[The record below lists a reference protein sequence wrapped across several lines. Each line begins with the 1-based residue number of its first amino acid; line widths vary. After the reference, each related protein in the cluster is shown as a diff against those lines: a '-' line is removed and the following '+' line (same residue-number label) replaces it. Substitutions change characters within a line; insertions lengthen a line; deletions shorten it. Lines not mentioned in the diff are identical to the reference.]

1 MKRHW
6 LITLL
11 ASASAAAAPLLLWSA
26 INLLRVRAAGNYV
39 TPPLLHTWLWQ
50 IVGLFP
56 TPSAISGLSVILP
69 RASGYGGYAAIIPLV
84 VTLQLIAAA
93 CSAALAY
100 GLWRQLPW
108 ARPALMIVCVLEI
121 VVQIGIIYRYPPYGR
136 TAVVSILDFLRWI
149 GPFLQ
154 THGGRL
160 ATIGVSAFCLRFL
173 IRYGLGEAQA
183 GAASE
188 ERVESTAVPEKAVA
202 ASRVAWLS
210 ALAIPAL
217 TIVLVL
223 VALSTESVRLR
234 DFLVLLCWLALLFV
248 PYGIVAWRLW
258 RGPER
263 FGLGFASGL
272 GLVTVGALI
281 ASSPLLFFGLMMGY
295 GWGTQRDKS
304 SAVVAGLL
312 IIVIAVVHLF
322 LFIGAA
328 RGSILI
334 RGAGKASP
342 TAWGAGFALPL
353 LVVFVLPGLLQQGRY
368 ANLSAKNV
376 NLVTTRAVTYPGSSP
391 EDLKRQKAAKTLV
404 RAYARCAFA
413 YERAHPAEGF
423 PPDAAK
429 LGPGG
434 TNCLD
439 ANQITAHLDGYK
451 FSYRAFSSPGAGRLD
466 ELRSLALPEPA
477 LAGGVAKQGF
487 LVEETGQLRNVSI
500 TAASA
505 SSAAKIVSQSFNYS
519 QTLGLLHSL
528 SRCLNRARFASES
541 DEYPQTLDKVLEVAD
556 PSTHA
561 KCISEYDLNGPEPIS
576 ASSLRANLFISRGY
590 AFSYALERDAAGRAT
605 RYALEA
611 RPVHYAD
618 EEFRSYYVNA
628 SGIIRYTPQDRA
640 GAAGDPEVPMCDLA
654 HEACEI
660 APELVP

>member
-11 ASASAAAAPLLLWSA
+11 ASASAAAAPLLIWSA
-26 INLLRVRAAGNYV
+26 VNLLRVRSAGSYV

-69 RASGYGGYAAIIPLV
+69 RAAGYEGYAALIPLHI
-84 VTLQLIAAA
+84 TLELIAAA

-108 ARPALMIVCVLEI
+108 ARPSMMVVCVLEI
-121 VVQIGIIYRYPPYGR
+121 VVQIGIIFRYPIYGR
-136 TAVVSILDFLRWI
+136 VAVASFLDLFRWI

-173 IRYGLGEAQA
+173 MRYGLGETPAAATSEKGLQDA
-183 GAASE
+183 G
-188 ERVESTAVPEKAVA
+188 VPEKAVA

-223 VALSTESVRLR
+223 VALGTESARLQNL
-234 DFLVLLCWLALLFV
+234 FVLLFWLALLFL
-248 PYGIVAWRLW
+248 PYAIIAWRLW
-258 RGPER
+258 RGPDR

-281 ASSPLLFFGLMMGY
+281 VSSPLLFFGLMLSY
-295 GWGTQRDKS
+295 GWGSQRDRG
-304 SAVVAGLL
+304 SAILAGLL
-312 IIVIAVVHLF
+312 VIVIAVTHLF
-322 LFIGAA
+322 LLIAA
-328 RGSILI
+328 VRASILL

-342 TAWGAGFALPL
+342 TAWGGGLALPL
-353 LVVFVLPGLLQQGRY
+353 VLALVVPGVLQQNRY
-368 ANLSAKNV
+368 ASLSARSGNV
-376 NLVTTRAVTYPGSSP
+376 MTSRVATYAGSSA

-413 YERAHPAEGF
+413 YESAHPAEGF
-423 PPDAAK
+423 PPDTAK
-429 LGPGG
+429 LGPDG

-439 ANQITAHLDGYK
+439 ATQLAAHLDGYK
-451 FSYRAFSSPGAGRLD
+451 FSYRAFPSSRATRLD
-466 ELRSLALPEPA
+466 ALRSLALPEPPLTA
-477 LAGGVAKQGF
+477 GVAKQAF
-487 LVEETGQLRNVSI
+487 LVEETGQLRNVSM

-505 SSAAKIVSQSFNYS
+505 TSAAKLVPQSFNYS
-519 QTLGLLHSL
+519 QTLALLYSL
-528 SRCLNRARFASES
+528 SRCLNRARFASET

-556 PSTHA
+556 PSTRT
-561 KCISEYDLNGPEPIS
+561 KCIADYELSGPEPVS
-576 ASSLRANLFISRGY
+576 AANLRANHFTSRGY
-590 AFSYALERDAAGRAT
+590 AFTYALERDGAGHAT
-605 RYALEA
+605 LYTLEA

-628 SGIIRYTPQDRA
+628 SGIIRYTPLDRV
-640 GAAGDPEVPMCDLA
+640 AASGDPEVPLCELA
-654 HEACEI
+654 REACEI
-660 APELVP
+660 APEPAS